1 MNTQNVN
8 VKTATPESPKTWV
21 NGQTLAGVSP
31 ALAESLI
38 FLAGLRTERMT
49 LDDRAELLYGGLI
62 GMAEEVCNTVTGWS
76 CYRPRMTLVSWQA
89 WFAAGPLV
97 RDQGDG
103 AGEEAWRLACREL
116 ATLLKAGRAMYLADI
131 A

>member
-8 VKTATPESPKTWV
+8 VNTATPESPKTWV
-21 NGQTLAGVSP
+21 NGHTLAGVSP
-31 ALAESLI
+31 ALAADLA

-49 LDDRAELLYGGLI
+49 LDERAELLYGGLLCL
-62 GMAEEVCNTVTGWS
+62 AEQVCNAVTDWS
-76 CYRPRMTLVSWQA
+76 CYRPRMPLTAWQA
-89 WFAAGPLV
+89 WLAAGPLV
-97 RDQGDG
+97 RDQCAG

-116 ATLLKAGRAMYLADI
+116 AMLLKAGRGMHLADI